1 MANANGPLVLPTNDR
16 PTSADD
22 SEDEFDGHLSPA
34 AGRQTPVSSKA
45 PKRKS
50 TIGEEDLLGE
60 QKKMAKIEMENSK
73 MEEENNEKMDKNMNG
88 GNHAVKKDNND
99 GQNCQNGERLI
110 LELIF
115 RQFNSFL
122 LTFSHVIFIFIIPG
136 TKS

>member
-60 QKKMAKIEMENSK
+60 QKKMAKIEVENSK
-73 MEEENNEKMDKNMNG
+73 TMEENNEKMDNG
-88 GNHAVKKDNND
+88 GNQAVKKDNND
-99 GQNCQNGERLI
+99 GQNQQCQNGERLI